1 MAGDLAEGDTFFCFS
16 VDFGFEGRKLALV
29 WALAGFGLLRVLLLL
44 GFIVVW
50 FALGWIGVLFSF
62 IFFCGVDH
70 TQGLTTHTRQ
80 VLYH

>member
-1 MAGDLAEGDTFFCFS
+1 MPWLEELAERGTFFCFS

-62 IFFCGVDH
+62 IFFFPVVWITFKSSPH
-70 TQGLTTHTRQ
+70 SH
-80 VLYH
+80 